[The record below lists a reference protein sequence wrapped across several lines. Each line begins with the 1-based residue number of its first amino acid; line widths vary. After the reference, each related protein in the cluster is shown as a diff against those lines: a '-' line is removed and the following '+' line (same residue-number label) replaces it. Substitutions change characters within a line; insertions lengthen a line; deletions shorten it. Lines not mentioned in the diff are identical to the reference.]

1 MNINNKILKTC
12 VELIPIYRSIT
23 GSGNLKTLR
32 ILKKINTDL
41 KVLKFK
47 SGNKVYDWRV
57 PKVWE
62 IYDAWIKD
70 EKNFKIIDF
79 KKNFLHVVGYSSKIN
94 KTLHYKK
101 LLKNIYTLKS
111 QPNLIPYVTSYYKKV
126 WGFCMSEIQKKKIKK
141 GNYQVFINSKLK
153 DGNLNVGEIY
163 IPGRLKKEILLTTY
177 ICHPQML
184 NNEISGPSVLIHLSN
199 WIKKI
204 KNRKYSYRILFSS
217 ETIGTICYIK
227 KRFKIL
233 KANVIGGYVIS
244 CVGDDRNFSYI
255 KSKEDNSLSNQIALR
270 NFKKIKDKKKIF
282 SWLNR
287 GSDERQF
294 NSPGINLGIGGI
306 CRSKYGDYPEYHTS
320 GDVLGNVVTRKGL
333 SSSYNFFTKIILD
346 FEKAVIPITKIK
358 CEPFLTKY
366 NLTSTLSKKNEK
378 SYNIG
383 NILNLISFCDGN
395 RTIETISKLI
405 NLDLSKAKKILL
417 ILKKNK
423 IVEY

>member
-366 NLTSTLSKKNEK
+366 NLISTLSKKNEK

>member
-1 MNINNKILKTC
+1 MNTNNKILKTC
-12 VELIPIYRSIT
+12 VELTPIYRSIT
-23 GSGNLKTLR
+23 GSGNFKTLK

-41 KVLKFK
+41 KILKFK

-94 KTLHYKK
+94 KTLHYKE

-111 QPNLIPYVTSYYKKV
+111 QPNLIPYVTSYYKKI

-141 GNYQVFINSKLK
+141 GNYQVFINSNLK
-153 DGNLNVGEIY
+153 EGNLNVGEIY

-227 KRFKIL
+227 KRLKIL

-270 NFKKIKDKKKIF
+270 NFKKIKDRKKIF

-366 NLTSTLSKKNEK
+366 NLISTLSKKNEK
-378 SYNIG
+378 SHNIG
-383 NILNLISFCDGN
+383 NILNLISFCDGS

-405 NLDLSKAKKILL
+405 NLDLSKVKKILI
-417 ILKKNK
+417 ILKKNG

>member
-12 VELIPIYRSIT
+12 IKLIPIYRSIT

-79 KKNFLHVVGYSSKIN
+79 KKNFLHVVGYSVKIN
-94 KTLHYKK
+94 KNLHYKK
-101 LLKNIYTLKS
+101 LLKNIYTLKN

-126 WGFCMSEIQKKKIKK
+126 WGFCMSETQKKKITK
-141 GNYQVFINSKLK
+141 GNFQVFINSKLK
-153 DGNLNVGEIY
+153 DGSLNVGEIY

-227 KRFKIL
+227 KRYKVL
-233 KANVIGGYVIS
+233 KTNVIGGYVIS

-270 NFKKIKDKKKIF
+270 NFKKIKDRKKIF

-306 CRSKYGDYPEYHTS
+306 CRSKYGEYPEYHTS
-320 GDVLGNVVTRKGL
+320 GDLLGNVVTKKGL
-333 SSSYNFFTKIILD
+333 NSSYNFFTKVILD
-346 FEKAVIPITKIK
+346 FEKAIIPITKIK

-366 NLTSTLSKKNEK
+366 NLISTLSKKNEK
-378 SYNIG
+378 AYNVG
-383 NILNLISFCDGN
+383 NILNLISFCDGS

-405 NLDLSKAKKILL
+405 NLDLKNAKKILI

>member
-1 MNINNKILKTC
+1 MNIKNQILKTC
-12 VELIPIYRSIT
+12 LKLIPIYRSIT
-23 GSGNLKTLR
+23 GNGNLKTLK
-32 ILKKINTDL
+32 ILKEINKDL
-41 KVLKFK
+41 KILRFK
-47 SGNKVYDWRV
+47 SGKKVYDWRV

-70 EKNFKIIDF
+70 DRNFKILDF
-79 KKNFLHVVGYSSKIN
+79 KKNFLHVVGYSLNVN
-94 KTLHYKK
+94 KTINRKK
-101 LLKNIYTLKS
+101 LLKNIHTLKK
-111 QPNLIPYVTSYYKKV
+111 QPNLIPYVTSYYKKI
-126 WGFCMSEIQKKKIKK
+126 WGFCMSEKQKNKIKK
-141 GNYQVFINSKLK
+141 GNYKVLINSKFK
-153 DGNLNVGEIY
+153 NGNLNVGEIY
-163 IPGRLKKEILLTTY
+163 IPGRLKKEILLSTY

-199 WIKKI
+199 WIKKL
-204 KNRKYSYRILFSS
+204 KKRKYSYRILFSS

-227 KRFKIL
+227 HKYKDL

-244 CVGDDRNFSYI
+244 CVGDERKFSYI
-255 KSKEDNSLSNQIALR
+255 KSKENSLSNQIALK
-270 NFKKIKDKKKIF
+270 NFKKIKSRKKIF

-320 GDVLGNVVTRKGL
+320 DDVLGKVVTKKGL
-333 SSSYNFFTKIILD
+333 NSSYNFLTKIILD
-346 FEKAVIPITKIK
+346 FEKTIIPQTNIK

-366 NLTSTLSKKNEK
+366 NLTHTLSKKNEK

-383 NILNLISFCDGN
+383 NILNLVSFCDGN
-395 RTIETISKLI
+395 KTVDTISKLI
-405 NLDLSKAKKILL
+405 NLNSKKVKKLL
-417 ILKKNK
+417 IILKKNK

>member
-141 GNYQVFINSKLK
+141 GNYQVFINSKLE

-366 NLTSTLSKKNEK
+366 NLISTLSKKNEK
-378 SYNIG
+378 SHNIG